1 MRQGF
6 DSLQEDKVVVAAAAA
21 ATGSFVVVYVTV
33 YSVQTKLRSTKLLIS
48 AAYCS
53 ISIV

>member
-6 DSLQEDKVVVAAAAA
+6 DSLQEDKVAAAAAA

>member
-6 DSLQEDKVVVAAAAA
+6 DSLQEDKVVVAVAA

-33 YSVQTKLRSTKLLIS
+33 YSVQTKLRSTKLLIFAS
-48 AAYCS
+48 
-53 ISIV
+53 